1 MTLES
6 IHPKIHVGLAKRYPN
21 DITDIQKVL
30 LRALLLNTDDEP
42 IKGGGGGGGLLYDII
57 RDGPIIQVLM

>member
-21 DITDIQKVL
+21 DITDIHKVL
-30 LRALLLNTDDEP
+30 LRALLLNTGDEP
-42 IKGGGGGGGLLYDII
+42 IKGGGGGGG
-57 RDGPIIQVLM
+57 GKKKKK